1 LETGTTSLKIS
12 EPDPNNKQ
20 KDISLRIRDYYDRSE
35 PTISFEFFPP
45 KNAEAEAALFRD
57 TVPVLKT
64 LGGSFISVTYGAG
77 GGTRETTFRIVHRLR
92 REFGIEAMAHLTCVG
107 STREILAKEIDEAAA
122 LGLENILALR
132 GDPPKGQT
140 TFEAV
145 EGGFRYA
152 VDLIRF
158 IKERSAFCLGAAA
171 YPEGHVECSIKHA
184 DWDRAAAKVEAG
196 AEFLITQLFYDS
208 SDFLDMVDYLRN
220 KRDVKV
226 PIVPGILPF
235 LSADQ
240 IKRFTLLCGSKIPGP
255 LRLRLE
261 KHAGDDE
268 TVRKIGVEVCTD
280 IARRLLD
287 LGAPGLHFYC
297 LNRTPSV
304 SEIMKNLGKG

>member
-1 LETGTTSLKIS
+1 MSPCAERRTTRRHYRHSRNSLTHLQLRFHRIPRGMGPRFFIRIS
-12 EPDPNNKQ
+12 ERRQLKRSFFHE
-20 KDISLRIRDYYDRSE
+20 KDRHLRIRAFYDRPE

-57 TVPVLKT
+57 TVPGLLA

-92 REFGIEAMAHLTCVG
+92 REYGIEAMAHLTCVG
-107 STREILAKEIDEAAA
+107 STRAVLAKEIDEAEA

-132 GDPPKGQT
+132 GDPPKGQSE
-140 TFEAV
+140 FQAV

-158 IKERSAFCLGAAA
+158 IKERSRFCLGAAV
-171 YPEGHVECSIKHA
+171 YPEGHVECSVKHV

-196 AEFLITQLFYDS
+196 AEFLITQLFYDY
-208 SDFLDMVDYLRN
+208 SDFLDMEDYLHN
-220 KRDVKV
+220 KRGVKV

-235 LSADQ
+235 LSAETV
-240 IKRFTLLCGSKIPGP
+240 KRFTLLCGSKIPGP

-261 KHAGDDE
+261 QQ
-268 TVRKIGVEVCTD
+268 V
-280 IARRLLD
+280 
-287 LGAPGLHFYC
+287 GA
-297 LNRTPSV
+297 
-304 SEIMKNLGKG
+304 